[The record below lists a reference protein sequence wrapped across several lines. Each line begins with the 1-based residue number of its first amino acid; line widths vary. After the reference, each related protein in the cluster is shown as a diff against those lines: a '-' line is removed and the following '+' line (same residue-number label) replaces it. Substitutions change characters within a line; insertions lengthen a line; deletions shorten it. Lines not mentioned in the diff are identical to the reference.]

1 MSIHKC
7 TKCGLYTLKEACPS
21 CKGKA
26 LKPAPARF
34 SLVHEQKF
42 GKYRRELM
50 KRTTEK
56 K

>member
-7 TKCGLYTLKEACPS
+7 VKCNIYTLKESCPK
-21 CKGKA
+21 CKEA
-26 LKPAPARF
+26 TIKPAPARF
-34 SLVHEQKF
+34 SLVHEKKF

-50 KRTTEK
+50 KRSAEK